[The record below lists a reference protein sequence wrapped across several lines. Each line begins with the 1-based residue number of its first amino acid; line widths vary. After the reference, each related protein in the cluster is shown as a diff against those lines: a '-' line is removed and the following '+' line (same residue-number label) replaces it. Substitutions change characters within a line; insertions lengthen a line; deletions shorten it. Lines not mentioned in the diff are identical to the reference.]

1 MSKILRKGSRGLPV
15 STLQKMLKKILDNGM
30 TIDGHFGLYTE
41 RAVIQFQTL
50 YNLDPDG
57 IAGSKTMRK
66 LEELYAD
73 MIIKSIKNIADKF
86 VVFVDAG
93 HGGIDDNGY
102 YKTSGKRAYH
112 EALELHDSGWYYE
125 GYENRIVAEMFI
137 TELAKCG
144 IEGIR
149 IYHPFEDTALW
160 KRTDL
165 VKAYLKRGF
174 YGYLHSFHSNA
185 ISEDNS
191 VNKLLNTTGFSCY
204 TTTKSTLS
212 DKIAEE
218 HYRNIKE
225 QFPDWHIRTED
236 SDGDSDYEADFALL
250 RNTDIT
256 DSNTFGAILEEFGF
270 HTSQKDVRFIM
281 NNREKRVKAAVKT
294 ALWTYAMML

>member
-1 MSKILRKGSRGLPV
+1 MSKLLKQGSKGLPV
-15 STLQKMLKKILDNGM
+15 STLQKMLKKILNNGM
-30 TIDGHFGLYTE
+30 KVDGHFGLHTE

-50 YNLDPDG
+50 YNLTPDG
-57 IAGSKTMRK
+57 LVGSQTMRK

-73 MIIKSIKNIADKF
+73 MIISSIKNIGDKF

-144 IEGIR
+144 IEAVR
-149 IYHPFEDTALW
+149 TYHPFEDTKLW
-160 KRTDL
+160 QRSNL

-185 ISEDNS
+185 ISESNS
-191 VNKLLNTTGFSCY
+191 INKLLNTTGFSCY

-225 QFPDWHIRTED
+225 QFPDWKIRTD
-236 SDGDSDYEADFALL
+236 KSDGDSDYEADFALL
-250 RNTDIT
+250 RNTDMI

-281 NNREKRVKAAVKT
+281 SNREKRVQAAVKT